1 MSLEPD
7 LLQRLP
13 ECLCCY
19 RRHGHGDGGITPAW
33 DRPSAARGP
42 SCPVRPRGV
51 MRAGDPGVALGPGH
65 LSPASSPVGCRL
77 ATGGSGGGWGW
88 DAVQTAGCQRPIS
101 LHPVEPPY
109 SPRPQSPR
117 QGLPAYLP
125 PVGAGGPLRVPGAES
140 LVTPPQQAGSA
151 PRLPSGAMPDSPTAT
166 TVDPGGPQP
175 RPALSPPLPLPHL
188 SRSHQSFQS
197 THCAPELGMPQSPG
211 TETEKAVME

>member
-1 MSLEPD
+1 MAARRSRSCKALGELLYRSVPRFPHLDFTRIRSPSWVSLEPG

-13 ECLCCY
+13 ERLLCH

-51 MRAGDPGVALGPGH
+51 MRARDPGMALGPGH
-65 LSPASSPVGCRL
+65 LSPPSSPVGCRL

-88 DAVQTAGCQRPIS
+88 YVVQTPGCQRPIS
-101 LHPVEPPY
+101 PHSVEPPY

-117 QGLPAYLP
+117 QGRPAYFP

-140 LVTPPQQAGSA
+140 LVTHPPNKQAQPPGS
-151 PRLPSGAMPDSPTAT
+151 PL
-166 TVDPGGPQP
+166 GPCQTP
-175 RPALSPPLPLPHL
+175 PPPPLWTRVAP
-188 SRSHQSFQS
+188 SH
-197 THCAPELGMPQSPG
+197 ARL
-211 TETEKAVME
+211 